1 MAMNTEHY
9 NLFVPEGND
18 LFNPLVQEAANMRS
32 IDSNMWD
39 NRQAAVQKGNEL
51 KSGTVHA
58 ITIPAGTGAM
68 FRFVATSKW
77 TAGDTCTVNGAQVS
91 TLLPNGQTLPDGAW
105 VINSNVLCCLEGTVL
120 TCFVGGGGGA
130 EGEIDADTLEGH
142 PASYFATATAVQAAQ
157 QAATASGQIAQ
168 NAQATADGTV
178 TRLDRLTPN
187 VKAIVVT
194 SSLPSNPDANTLYL
208 IPQ

>member
-39 NRQAAVQKGNEL
+39 NRQAAVQKGDEL

-58 ITIPAGTGAM
+58 ITIPVGTGAM
-68 FRFVATSKW
+68 FRFVATSNW

-130 EGEIDADTLEGH
+130 EGDIDAATLEGH
-142 PASYFATATAVQAAQ
+142 PASYFATATAAQAAQ

-168 NAQATADGTV
+168 TAQATADGAV
-178 TRLDRLTPN
+178 TRLDALTPN

-194 SSLPSNPDANTLYL
+194 PSLPSNPDANTLYL

>member
-9 NLFVPEGND
+9 KLFVPEGND
-18 LFNPLVQEAANMRS
+18 LFNPLVQDAANMRS

-142 PASYFATATAVQAAQ
+142 PSSYFATATAAQGAQ
-157 QAATASGQIAQ
+157 QAATAAGQIAQ
-168 NAQATADGTV
+168 TAQATADGAV
-178 TRLDRLTPN
+178 LRLDKLTPN

-194 SSLPSNPDANTLYL
+194 SSLPSNPDPNTLYL

>member
-51 KSGTVHA
+51 KSGNVHA

-91 TLLPNGQTLPDGAW
+91 TLLPNGQALPDGAW

-120 TCFVGGGGGA
+120 TCFVGGGGSA

-142 PASYFATATAVQAAQ
+142 PASYFATATAAQGAQ
-157 QAATASGQIAQ
+157 QAATAAGQIAQ
-168 NAQATADGTV
+168 TAQATADGAV
-178 TRLDRLTPN
+178 TRLDLLTPN